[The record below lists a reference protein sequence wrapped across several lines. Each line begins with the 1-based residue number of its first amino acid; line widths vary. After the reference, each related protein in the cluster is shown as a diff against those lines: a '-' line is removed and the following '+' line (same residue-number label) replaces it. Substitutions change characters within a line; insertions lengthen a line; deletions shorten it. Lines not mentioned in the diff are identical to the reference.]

1 MDAPTATDDPARALV
16 LATIGEHAGTMLRV
30 ARRYSLCADDAN
42 DAYQRGLEI
51 FLRRADSVE
60 PATAAAWLRTVVKH
74 EALAVRASR
83 RRVLTDEGLDPD
95 REEARHLVPADERL
109 EARERVERS
118 AEALQR
124 LKPQEVR
131 ALLLKA
137 RGYSYAE
144 IQEITGWTYTKV
156 NRCLTEGRRAFLD
169 RFADIE
175 AGRECERWTP
185 LLSAIADGE
194 AGAQDVVAARPHLRH
209 CVACRARLRDYRAA
223 PGAVAALAPVSDGLA
238 PQPTGGH
245 GLLARAWELVAG
257 GAHER
262 TTLAAVKLQA
272 AVETLS
278 AGKMAAVAAS
288 ATALAGGGVAVVE
301 GTGRTPVSVPGAAVL
316 TTAAARIDPGQ
327 AAPGADTP
335 AEAAPPG
342 SGPATPAPSPEGP
355 EASRPPSA
363 PAAAAVSPAAAE
375 EFGVEPSAPASA
387 APSPPSCSP
396 PLLSAPAPAA
406 RPAPAAPS
414 TRSSTEF
421 VP

>member
-30 ARRYSLCADDAN
+30 ARRYSLCADDAH

-74 EALAVRASR
+74 EALAIRASR

-262 TTLAAVKLQA
+262 ATLAAVKLQA

-288 ATALAGGGVAVVE
+288 ATALAGGGAAVVE
-301 GTGRTPVSVPGAAVL
+301 GTGHAPDTEPVAAAL
-316 TTAAARIDPGQ
+316 ATAAAQVDPGP
-327 AAPGADTP
+327 AAPVADAP
-335 AEAAPPG
+335 PEAAPPD
-342 SGPATPAPSPEGP
+342 
-355 EASRPPSA
+355 SA
-363 PAAAAVSPAAAE
+363 PAPTPQPQAPPRSVPSAAAAPAARAAAPAE
-375 EFGVEPSAPASA
+375 EFGVEPSAAPAP
-387 APSPPSCSP
+387 PSPPS
-396 PLLSAPAPAA
+396 SAPAPAA